1 MEEIV
6 MRTTSVSDGIYR
18 LYANIS
24 SKILFEGIWPIP
36 HSMTMNS
43 YIVRG
48 DSTALV
54 DGVCGWDG
62 VPDTLFTQL
71 DELSISLDDI
81 QYAILNHLEPDHTG
95 WLHALKK
102 IKPNF
107 EIVATEKGI
116 ELVKDFFGITEHLR
130 PVHSGEK
137 ISLGKNRELFFEEI
151 PNVHWPETMVTY
163 EKDTGTL
170 FSGDAFGSFGS
181 TGDSPYDD
189 QISDHEI
196 NFFKDE
202 ALRYFANVIAA
213 YSVFVERALKK
224 LQDLEIR
231 IVAPA
236 HGVVWRKH
244 PERII
249 DLYGQFAR
257 YMRGPAEPEVA
268 IIWGSMYGNTEIA
281 VNHAI
286 DGVKSEGI
294 GINPHRVPQD
304 HVSFILSSAW
314 KSTGLILGMPTY
326 EYKMFPPLAHVLD
339 DLSRK
344 KVLHKKVFRFGSY
357 GWSGGAQKELEK
369 LTEKLEWEFLDPV
382 EFKGAPTGR
391 DLDLIYKRSK
401 ELAGLVKREFSL
413 I

>member
-1 MEEIV
+1 MI
-6 MRTTSVSDGIYR
+6 TTAVSDGIYR

-24 SKILFEGIWPIP
+24 SKILFESIWPIP
-36 HSMTMNS
+36 NGMTMNS

-48 DSTALV
+48 DATALI

-95 WLHALKK
+95 WLHELKK

-137 ISLGKNRELFFEEI
+137 LSLGKNKELFFEEI

-181 TGDSPYDD
+181 TGDAPYDD
-189 QISDHEI
+189 QISDQEI
-196 NFFKDE
+196 NFYKDE
-202 ALRYFANVIAA
+202 ALRYFANIIAA
-213 YSVFVERALKK
+213 FSVFVERALKK
-224 LQDLEIR
+224 LQDLEIH

-257 YMRGPAEPEVA
+257 YMHGPAEPEVA
-268 IIWGSMYGNTEIA
+268 IVWGSMYGNTETA

-326 EYKMFPPLAHVLD
+326 EYKMFPPFAHVLD
-339 DLSRK
+339 DLARK